1 MPKLVVKSIIGY
13 IIIVIVALAIML
25 VGFPFLLR
33 WVWSVAIPGCFPGL
47 VDKGTLARTISWK
60 IAFCLMLL
68 PAIGLAW
75 TTISSSD

>member
-1 MPKLVVKSIIGY
+1 MPKIVVNSIIGY
-13 IIIVIVALAIML
+13 IVIITIVLAVIAIGL
-25 VGFPFLLR
+25 PFLLR

-60 IAFCLMLL
+60 MAFCLMLL

-75 TTISSSD
+75 TVFSND